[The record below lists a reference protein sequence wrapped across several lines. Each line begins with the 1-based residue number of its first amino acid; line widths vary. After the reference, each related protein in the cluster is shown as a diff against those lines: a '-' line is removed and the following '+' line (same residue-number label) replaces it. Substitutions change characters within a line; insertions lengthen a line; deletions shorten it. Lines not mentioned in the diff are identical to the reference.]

1 MVSRYF
7 LGQDELRALE
17 TTLLVSNSAMA
28 APTLDLKILIGWVI
42 WYDILSNISLG
53 SRPGLWQRYL
63 TILNTETV
71 AMNLEHIT
79 GCQNW
84 LIVCVLKI
92 YALMDWKK
100 QVQATNQLN
109 ISDFVEK
116 AGSIQQPLNAG
127 ITATFQALLQHGI
140 GQVYALGSFKWLE
153 NEVRL
158 VSYIFACA
166 AAILLEVLVSGANPA
181 LPQIQQYVAR
191 IVTILAALPNHRLL
205 LALSWPLCISG
216 CMAEPIHYQFFT
228 GLLSL
233 FESTNQGGISHVLA
247 ALRECWRLRD
257 KCGNKTYVH
266 WGDAMKSLGTEILFA

>member
-1 MVSRYF
+1 MLSRYF
-7 LGQDELRALE
+7 LGQGGLRALQ
-17 TTLLVSNSAMA
+17 TTLSRSNSAMP
-28 APTLDLKILIGWVI
+28 APTLDLTTLIGWVL
-42 WYDILSNISLG
+42 WYDILANISLG

-63 TILNTETV
+63 TILDSETV

-100 QVQATNQLN
+100 QAQATNQLN
-109 ISDFVEK
+109 IWDFVEK

-127 ITATFQALLQHGI
+127 ITATFQNLLQHGI
-140 GQVYALGSFKWLE
+140 GQVYALGSFQWLE

-158 VSYIFACA
+158 VTYIFACT

-191 IVTILAALPNHRLL
+191 IVTILMALPNHRLL

-216 CMAEPIHYQFFT
+216 CMAEPIHYQFLIR
-228 GLLSL
+228 LLSP
-233 FESTNQGGISHVLA
+233 FESTNQGGISNVLA
-247 ALRECWRLRD
+247 VLRECWKLRE
-257 KCGNKTYVH
+257 KSGNETYVG
-266 WGDAMKSLGTEILFA
+266 WEDAMKSLGTEILFA